1 MIVLIFIKAAF
12 VYNNDIMQIKNK
24 FICKSSKY
32 ESKVE
37 IGIWIMSSHAIK
49 HKKAF
54 SLFNGKGFNIF

>member
-37 IGIWIMSSHAIK
+37 IGI
-49 HKKAF
+49 
-54 SLFNGKGFNIF
+54 